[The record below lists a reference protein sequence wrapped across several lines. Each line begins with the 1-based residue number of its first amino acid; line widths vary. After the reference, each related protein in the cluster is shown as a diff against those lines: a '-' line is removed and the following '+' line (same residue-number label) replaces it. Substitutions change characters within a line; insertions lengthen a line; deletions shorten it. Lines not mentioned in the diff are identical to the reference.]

1 METNDTSIVPAQPA
15 ADIAL
20 SDIAAAPGPP
30 PGTPADDGDILPE
43 IRVNLRVLP
52 AVTREAWEALTQ
64 ANARRPFLFAR
75 CGQLVRLEQ
84 HGGTVVSQELTP
96 QRLHHTLG
104 RVAYWYTARNGNHT
118 PALPPKYVVED
129 MLADPEPP
137 LPSLERLTTVPV
149 FGPSGDLVATPGY
162 HADSRIFYA
171 PPSQFNLPPVSSA
184 PTPTDVRLARQLLVE
199 ELLGDFPFT
208 SDAELAHAVSAALL
222 PFVRSMVLGPTP
234 LHLIEKPSPGTG
246 AGLLAEVLCYPALGR
261 GPTVMTLA
269 RNEDET
275 RRTLTAKL
283 SETPAVILIDN
294 VHTLA
299 SAALSAAV
307 TTPDIWTDRIIGSS
321 RVARLPVRCLWLA
334 TGNNPSLST
343 EITRRVVRVRLDAKV
358 ARPEERS
365 DFRHPDLTGWARQQ
379 HARLVWAL
387 LTLVQAWMAVGRPAG
402 VVTLGSFESWARI
415 IGGILGVA
423 EIPGFLQNRADV
435 YEQSDAEGRVWAQL
449 FTRWWTK
456 FQGTPVGVADIWPL
470 TGGKDPLAL
479 ALGSKGERSQKTQLG
494 LRLRDRRGRQ
504 FGPYR
509 LVAEG
514 PKQGAQRWRLER
526 MSTVTEVPNEKA

>member
-1 METNDTSIVPAQPA
+1 METNDTSIVSAQPA
-15 ADIAL
+15 ADNAPT
-20 SDIAAAPGPP
+20 DIAAALEPP
-30 PGTPADDGDILPE
+30 PGPPADDGDILPE

-52 AVTREAWEALTQ
+52 QLTRDAWDALTHV
-64 ANARRPFLFAR
+64 NARWPFLFAHGGR
-75 CGQLVRLEQ
+75 LVRLERE
-84 HGGTVVSQELTP
+84 GDSVISQELTP
-96 QRLHHTLG
+96 QRLHYTLN

-129 MLADPEPP
+129 MLADPAPP
-137 LPSLERLTTVPV
+137 LPSLERVTTVPV
-149 FGPSGDLVATPGY
+149 FGPSGGLVATPGY
-162 HADSRIFYA
+162 DADSRIFYA
-171 PPSQFNLPPVSSA
+171 PPSQFNLPPVLSA

-222 PFVRSMVLGPTP
+222 PFVRSMVVGATP

-261 GPTVMTLA
+261 GPTVMTLG

-275 RRTLTAKL
+275 RRTLTARL
-283 SETPAVILIDN
+283 GETPSVILIDN

-321 RVARLPVRCLWLA
+321 RVARLPIRCLWLA

-343 EITRRVVRVRLDAKV
+343 EIARRVVRIRLDAKV

-365 DFRHPDLTGWARQQ
+365 DFRHPDLIGWVRQH

-387 LTLVQAWMAVGRPAG
+387 LTLVQAWMAAGRPAG
-402 VVTLGSFESWARI
+402 DVTLGSFESWART
-415 IGGILGVA
+415 IGGILTVA

-449 FTRWWTK
+449 FTLWWK
-456 FQGTPVGVADIWPL
+456 KVQGNPAGVADIWPL
-470 TGGKDPLAL
+470 VGGDDPIAL
-479 ALGSKGERSQKTQLG
+479 PLGNGNDRSQKTRLG
-494 LRLRDRRGRQ
+494 LLLRDRRGRQ
-504 FGPYR
+504 FGDYR

-514 PKQGAQRWRLER
+514 QKQGAQRWRLER
-526 MSTVTEVPNEKA
+526 VPTVTEVPNE